1 MNININVS
9 KNVLIDIDI
18 FKSDLID
25 INIFKTCRY
34 IENRYGLSIYP
45 TPLHLIDEL
54 HLQNHKNERCQELY
68 NPKRL
73 KMHLPDANLTAAEQI
88 FCWQSRF
95 KKILSSMRKTTF
107 LFTLHRLVKAR
118 NRYTL
123 ICHRDGRKPV
133 LPSVRMPRNTDS
145 E

>member
-1 MNININVS
+1 MNVF
-9 KNVLIDIDI
+9 IDIDIDINI

-25 INIFKTCRY
+25 IDIFKTCRY
-34 IENRYGLSIYP
+34 IDNRYGLSIYR